1 MPDRLNRLLIWAEPV
16 ALLGAPLLLVL
27 AVIRQVEQTALI
39 SFLVLALAMLPFFA
53 RFEQRRPR
61 PRDMV
66 PIVVLSVIAMI
77 GRTLLTALPNIQP
90 VTAIVIISG
99 IALGPQAGFLTGSLT
114 ALASNLLLGQGPW
127 TPWQMFA
134 WGLAG
139 WLAGRLRQA
148 GLFRRPVAVYA
159 YGVLISFVYGAL
171 LNVWVVAG
179 FVRPFNW
186 PAALTVYLASLPVD
200 LLHAGSTLVFL
211 LLFYHPWLKKIERLK
226 TKYGLSRDLL

>member
-53 RFEQRRPR
+53 RFEQCRPR

-77 GRTLLTALPNIQP
+77 GRTLLTVLPNIQP

>member
-1 MPDRLNRLLIWAEPV
+1 MQDRLNRLLIWTEPA
-16 ALLGAPLLLVL
+16 ALIAAPLLLVL
-27 AVIRQVEQTALI
+27 AVILQIEQTALLSLLI
-39 SFLVLALAMLPFFA
+39 LGLAMLPFFI
-53 RFEQRRPR
+53 RFERHRPR

-66 PIVVLSVIAMI
+66 PIVVLSVIAI
-77 GRTLLTALPNIQP
+77 TGRALLTAVPNVQP

-114 ALASNLLLGQGPW
+114 ALSSNLLLGQGPW

-139 WLAGRLRQA
+139 WLAGQLSRS
-148 GLFRRPVAVYA
+148 GLLRRPVAVYV
-159 YGVLISFVYGAL
+159 YGILISFVYGAL

-186 PAALTVYLASLPVD
+186 AAALAVYLTSLPID
-200 LLHAGSTLVFL
+200 ALHAASTLIFL
-211 LLFYHPWLKKIERLK
+211 ILFYRTWLKKLDRLK
-226 TKYGLSRDLL
+226 MKYGLSRDLL